1 MSSEASKQPNSR
13 WACDICGSTFFT
25 YGAASVCEETCAKHA
40 KQRARATAE
49 AVMNGTMPAA
59 AAAPLQSR
67 RSALVERVADDQR
80 RDAPAPAHDPSV
92 PLNVEPARPTAPATN
107 LRVETAW
114 TPGETMPTPPLTTD
128 LIRSGRGPVLPS
140 EEVAELRAAIASSH
154 AETLRTSEVAMAAL
168 KEGVVASITAQLT
181 ENFEKKHAE
190 TALKHAEALRVHEES
205 LRQEL
210 ARRVIGGRS
219 EETGQGFESKL
230 REELLDAERRATRA
244 QEKLDERDSQLA
256 QARGIAER
264 EREARQ
270 RERAAQ
276 LEQLRRLGAEA
287 AMEKAEVLE
296 EHTTALRTEARNL
309 STEAVASSEARAID
323 AEHRAEELRRQ
334 CNELSTRLQA
344 VTSERDEYARQCTMV
359 TAQLDLFESAL
370 GDRLEASER

>member
-1 MSSEASKQPNSR
+1 
-13 WACDICGSTFFT
+13 
-25 YGAASVCEETCAKHA
+25 
-40 KQRARATAE
+40 
-49 AVMNGTMPAA
+49 
-59 AAAPLQSR
+59 
-67 RSALVERVADDQR
+67 
-80 RDAPAPAHDPSV
+80 
-92 PLNVEPARPTAPATN
+92 
-107 LRVETAW
+107 
-114 TPGETMPTPPLTTD
+114 
-128 LIRSGRGPVLPS
+128 VLPS

-190 TALKHAEALRVHEES
+190 SALKHAEALRVHEES